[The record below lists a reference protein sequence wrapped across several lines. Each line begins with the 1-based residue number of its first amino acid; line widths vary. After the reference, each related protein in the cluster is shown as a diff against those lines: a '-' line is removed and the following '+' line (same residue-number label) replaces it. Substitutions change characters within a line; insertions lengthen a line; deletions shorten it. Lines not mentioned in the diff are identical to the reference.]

1 VIRRIRTRPSENTT
15 PPGVAARLLAWLDP
29 QGVPARLRRPLHTEE
44 LLRRVRRIE
53 IASRKLSQSH
63 RTGQY
68 RAAFQGRGMEFAE
81 VRDYRPGDDIRTI
94 DWNVTA
100 RMGVPF
106 VKVFR
111 EERDL
116 TLLLI
121 IDVSASQEFGAGY
134 ATKRELAAEATA
146 ALALSAAG
154 NRDRVGAI
162 LVSDRIESL
171 VPPRRGRAHA
181 LRLVRDALDFA
192 PRGQGTDL
200 TAGLLAGDRLLKS
213 RAIVVV
219 LSDFLATG
227 YEHALTRLGRRH
239 DVVAL
244 VTSDPAEQGLSGAGL
259 IRMRDAETGRVRL
272 VAAGAPSERRA
283 WTAAHAAARERL
295 RGALRSAGAE
305 MLPLSTRVS
314 PIASLER
321 FFREREKR
329 RTR

>member
-1 VIRRIRTRPSENTT
+1 
-15 PPGVAARLLAWLDP
+15 
-29 QGVPARLRRPLHTEE
+29 
-44 LLRRVRRIE
+44 
-53 IASRKLSQSH
+53 
-63 RTGQY
+63 
-68 RAAFQGRGMEFAE
+68 MEFAE

-100 RMGVPF
+100 RTGVPF

-121 IDVSASQEFGAGY
+121 IDISASQDFGSGY

-154 NRDRVGAI
+154 NRDRVGAV
-162 LVSDRIESL
+162 LVSDRVESL

-192 PRGQGTDL
+192 PRGRGTDL
-200 TAGLLAGDRLLKS
+200 ATGLLAGDRLLKS

-219 LSDFLATG
+219 LSDFLAAG
-227 YEHALTRLGRRH
+227 YEQALTRLGRRH

-244 VTSDPAEQGLSGAGL
+244 VTSDPAERGLAGSGL
-259 IRMRDAETGRVRL
+259 IRMRDAETGRARL
-272 VAAGAPSERRA
+272 VAAGSASERRS
-283 WTAAHAAARERL
+283 WESAHQAARDRL
-295 RGALRSAGAE
+295 RVAARSAGAE
-305 MLPLSTRVS
+305 MLLLSTRVS
-314 PIASLER
+314 PIADLER
-321 FFREREKR
+321 FFRERQKR
-329 RTR
+329 RGR